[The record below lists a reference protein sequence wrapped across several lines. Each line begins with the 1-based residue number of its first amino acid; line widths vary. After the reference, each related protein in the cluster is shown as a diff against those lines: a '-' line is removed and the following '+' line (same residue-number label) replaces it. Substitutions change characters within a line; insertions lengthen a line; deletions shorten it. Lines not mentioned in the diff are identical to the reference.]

1 MQKMRR
7 QLLASVCGF
16 ALASAAYAEPPRTVC
31 SATLHSED
39 EIATLRA
46 HLPEDE
52 FRFVE
57 LTELEAG
64 GGERSSDDWLGAAC
78 RSGIRCDVL
87 VVSGHFGGS
96 FFGDSGRTLSLADLE
111 AHACHDD
118 CSGILAD
125 PTEVF
130 LLGCN
135 TAASKAGDHRS
146 PDEYLRVL
154 REDGIP
160 RRSAERIVESR
171 YGPLGTSFR
180 ARMERVFAGVPH
192 LYGFGSVAPAGPTAA
207 AALGRYLGK
216 VLEGSRSYGA
226 HLERMASGDRRENRA
241 LARAFRHT
249 TFVESAGMSTEGEA
263 ASQRELVCSLYDETR
278 PAEDRLEVVETMAED
293 PAFLTYVPSIER
305 FFGDH
310 PRWSLRGPRA
320 EAVLGRLAG
329 MSRPRAALLER
340 LETLDAPT
348 LRSELAGVAASLG
361 WIDRSRH
368 QRIARQAVVDLLDR
382 DMGLEE
388 QNTICELAPTAG
400 GAELREE
407 ELAEGLFSSE
417 TAARYAARALLCVEP
432 RDPALRARMALA
444 LDDERWEV
452 RARALETLA
461 RLGVDDSSGEGSA
474 GEDSS
479 VWTSAARLLA
489 ADPHTEVRAEAARAL
504 ATRRGALGGPR
515 RSGAGRPRRG
525 GAGTRRAGRRRRRR
539 RPARGGSRGPRLA
552 GAVRRRWGARPDR
565 AVLRRLRESSGRGG
579 RRASARAGARRTELV
594 RALQGGRDPRANLT
608 PGSSDWDRTRRRP
621 TRWSPNAHRSSHRFS
636 SCRRSPS
643 ASVASPRSPTST
655 CSSRPA
661 RCSA

>member
-1 MQKMRR
+1 
-7 QLLASVCGF
+7 VCGF

-305 FFGDH
+305 FFGEH

-461 RLGVDDSSGEGSA
+461 RLRVDDSSVDDSA
-474 GEDSS
+474 

-504 ATRRGALGGPR
+504 ATRPRAPGGIAAVEALSGALADPEP
-515 RSGAGRPRRG
+515 AV
-525 GAGTRRAGRRRRRR
+525 RAVA
-539 RPARGGSRGPRLA
+539 ARGLGELGGDAGVVARLA
-552 GAVRRRWGARPDR
+552 GALADR
-565 AVLRRLRESSGRGG
+565 DWRVQFA
-579 RRASARAGARRTELV
+579 AAGALDRIAQSSAGFGNPAVAAGVE
-594 RALQGGRDPRANLT
+594 RALEQALDA
-608 PGSSDWDRTRRRP
+608 
-621 TRWSPNAHRSSHRFS
+621 
-636 SCRRSPS
+636 PS
-643 ASVASPRSPTST
+643 WFVRYKVAEIL
-655 CSSRPA
+655 A
-661 RCSA
+661 RI